1 MRQTKTIAVILILA
15 AALGAG
21 CSSTKKQAAAAG
33 KASGTDEQ
41 IFLTDSLEK
50 NYDPNVIM
58 KRAEAF
64 FDKEEYAEA
73 LIEYQHFLDLHRIHP
88 LAPYAQF
95 KIGVSHLKMSKSID
109 RDPAPILKAQD
120 AFEKLLKEFPGS
132 KYHTEAVEKIH
143 ECNALLAQA
152 YYFVGQFY
160 YRRDSFLA
168 AAYRFEAIMQKFPD
182 MDVAPDALFY
192 LALAYDKLG
201 AQDWA
206 QEKLTLL
213 AQQYPGNRHEREG
226 RALLAQLA
234 AKFPANTALAKAEP
248 PPLATIPHAPVAL
261 ASAAPAPAPP
271 AIPNA
276 GVAVA
281 TKAPAGAPPTALAA
295 APQTDAPPSLPAGT
309 ASITAVRNPASVLPP
324 VTICRIGSW
333 C

>member
-1 MRQTKTIAVILILA
+1 MKRAITFLAILA
-15 AALGAG
+15 AVALAGG
-21 CSSTKKQAAAAG
+21 CSSTKKQAAAG

-95 KIGVSHLKMSKSID
+95 KIGMSHLRMSKSID
-109 RDPAPILKAQD
+109 RDPAPILKAQS
-120 AFEKLLKEFPGS
+120 AFDRLLKEFPGS

-160 YRRDSFLA
+160 YRRDSYLA
-168 AAYRFEAIMQKFPD
+168 AAYRFEAILQKFPD

-226 RALLAQLA
+226 RALLAQLS
-234 AKFPANTALAKAEP
+234 AKFPVNTALAKAEP

-261 ASAAPAPAPP
+261 ASAAPAPAAP
-271 AIPNA
+271 ATPA
-276 GVAVA
+276 AAVA
-281 TKAPAGAPPTALAA
+281 AASKTAAAPTLSLASTPEPATAPASLPAGAP
-295 APQTDAPPSLPAGT
+295 
-309 ASITAVRNPASVLPP
+309 SITAVSNPTGVLSP

>member
-1 MRQTKTIAVILILA
+1 MKPAVTFLVLVA
-15 AALGAG
+15 AAAFAAG
-21 CSSTKKQAAAAG
+21 CSSTKKQAAAG
-33 KASGTDEQ
+33 KPASGTDEQ
-41 IFLTDSLEK
+41 IFVGDSLEK

-64 FDKEEYAEA
+64 FDKEDYPEA

-95 KIGVSHLKMSKSID
+95 KVGMSHLKMSKSID

-132 KYHTEAVEKIH
+132 KYHTETVEKIRA
-143 ECNALLAQA
+143 CNDLLAQA

-160 YRRDSFLA
+160 YRRESYLA
-168 AAYRFEAIMQKFPD
+168 AAYRFDAIVKKFPD

-213 AQQYPGNRHEREG
+213 AQRYPGSKHERQG
-226 RALLAQLA
+226 RQLLAQLS
-234 AKFPANTALAKAEP
+234 AKFPPNMALAKASPEP
-248 PPLATIPHAPVAL
+248 PVM
-261 ASAAPAPAPP
+261 ASIPAPAPSP
-271 AIPNA
+271 VV
-276 GVAVA
+276 VASAPVA
-281 TKAPAGAPPTALAA
+281 APATTVAPVTLAAAPPAAGSPPHLPSGAASVKAVSSPPTALV
-295 APQTDAPPSLPAGT
+295 PQ
-309 ASITAVRNPASVLPP
+309 
-324 VTICRIGSW
+324 VTLCRIGSW